1 MRLAV
6 RPRTILSSAA
16 AALAAAA
23 LCAAPASAD
32 ETTSASGCPDVP
44 TVQAFAPW
52 QDEAQ
57 YFLAPD
63 GDIEAGAGTWILE
76 DGAAA
81 VEGDATSQVGAAS
94 DHMSLQLPGGS
105 SATTAAMCI
114 AAEHRTLRLFAAG
127 PAAGKLFVNALV
139 TMRSGNVRRIRIG
152 ALEGTGSWA
161 PSPIVDIRVNEWAD
175 TFGGALSVALQFVAR
190 NNETWQIDDVYVD
203 PYRMH

>member
-23 LCAAPASAD
+23 FCAAPASAD
-32 ETTSASGCPDVP
+32 ETTPASGCPDVP

-63 GDIEAGAGTWILE
+63 GDVEAGAGMWTLE
-76 DGAAA
+76 NGAAA
-81 VEGDATSQVGAAS
+81 VEGDETLQVGAAS
-94 DHMSLQLPGGS
+94 DHMSLQLPGAS
-105 SATTAAMCI
+105 SATTAAMCV

-127 PAAGKLFVNALV
+127 PATGKLFVNALV
-139 TMRSGNVRRIRIG
+139 TMRNANVRSIRIG

-161 PSPIVDIRVNEWAD
+161 PSPIVDMRVNTSAD
-175 TFGGALSVALQFVAR
+175 TFGGALSVALQFVTR
-190 NNETWQIDDVYVD
+190 PHETWQIDDVYVD